1 MQFQL
6 RSTEQNKI
14 DFQQLIVGTNNITSS
29 NKITQSRLKI
39 ENLEINQLYVIVEF
53 LENSFMNEN
62 NKGKFFYMIFFLK
75 K

>member
-29 NKITQSRLKI
+29 NKINQSRLKI